1 MTLEQI
7 LAETRSDANALRR
20 CGDRRLADVM
30 ETICGN
36 VEASA
41 ADWLTWL
48 SETEALSRSGKS
60 LDYLRARRDQWAVD
74 GLARKD
80 GRRWFYR
87 RAIVPRSRL
96 SGIQR
101 AEAAMERAG

>member
-1 MTLEQI
+1 MASI
-7 LAETRSDANALRR
+7 DPRSQLRAGFVGR
-20 CGDRRLADVM
+20 D
-30 ETICGN
+30 
-36 VEASA
+36 EAVA
-41 ADWLTWL
+41 RFGAGVPHRVIEPLRVD
-48 SETEALSRSGKS
+48 
-60 LDYLRARRDQWAVD
+60 DYLRARRDQWAVD